1 LLEAKAIMTEAS
13 VQWTD
18 QERFIAI
25 SSSRH
30 SIVLDAAAQEKT
42 ANSPMELVLI
52 ALCACTASDVVNIL
66 RKKREPLT
74 SLEVH
79 ARAERATGAP
89 SVYTEIHLLYRVGGN
104 ITGKAIEDAVRL
116 SEEKYCSVAAML
128 NKTAK
133 ISYSIESSPN
143 NRAAERSGACG
154 MRR

>member
-1 LLEAKAIMTEAS
+1 MTEAT

-18 QERFIAI
+18 NDRFVGL

-30 SIVLDAAAQEKT
+30 SIVLDAANEKT

-52 ALCACTASDVVNIL
+52 GLCGCTATDVVTIL

-79 ARAERATGAP
+79 ARAERAPQPPT
-89 SVYTEIHLLYRVGGN
+89 VYTQIHLTYRVGGRV
-104 ITGKAIEDAVRL
+104 GRKAMEDAVRL
-116 SEEKYCSVAAML
+116 SQEKYCSVAAML

-133 ISYSIESSPN
+133 ITYSIEFAEN
-143 NRAAERSGACG
+143 AAATGRLGAS
-154 MRR
+154 